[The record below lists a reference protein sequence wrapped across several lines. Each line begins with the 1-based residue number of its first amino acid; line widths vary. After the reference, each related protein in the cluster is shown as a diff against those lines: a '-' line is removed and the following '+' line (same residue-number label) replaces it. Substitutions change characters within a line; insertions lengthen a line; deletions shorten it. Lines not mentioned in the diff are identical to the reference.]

1 MPAVGP
7 RVEARL
13 ERHPGLNISVRAL
26 TSRQI
31 ERELTAFE
39 LDAGLTYL
47 DFEPPSH
54 MLAAPLYVERYMLAA
69 AQGVLDED
77 RTPTWEDVA
86 ALPLCLLHQGMQN
99 RRILDA
105 RLGERGLA
113 LRPVVTADSYVALFA
128 LVRQGRLCSIVPD
141 SHAMLLDG
149 LDWVRTFALPEAD
162 DDRKSTRLNSSH

>member
-69 AQGVLDED
+69 AKGVLDEG
-77 RTPTWEDVA
+77 RTPSWEDFA
-86 ALPLCLLHQGMQN
+86 ALPLCLLHRPDE
-99 RRILDA
+99 RRVGQEGVSTC
-105 RLGERGLA
+105 RSRG
-113 LRPVVTADSYVALFA
+113 
-128 LVRQGRLCSIVPD
+128 
-141 SHAMLLDG
+141 
-149 LDWVRTFALPEAD
+149 
-162 DDRKSTRLNSSH
+162 SS